1 MSDDNKVAETIT
13 AVEGLFKAI
22 PVYQDLLQ
30 PAVKEIG
37 ISLET
42 VAKCVN
48 VALTPISTLVWGYD
62 RIKEFVDTKVA
73 EKLAGVPNERIV
85 TPKPEVAG
93 PALEALRYTGH
104 DDTLRELY
112 ANLLATAMDA
122 ATVEKAHPAF
132 VEIIKNLSP
141 DEARIMRLFAVR
153 GKFPIIDVHQYRG
166 EQSNQYNVVIVNH
179 SHVGKE
185 AGCEHLHLTQ
195 AYIDNLCRV
204 RLLEIAESVYIAA
217 PDTYEPLENDSL
229 LKDIKI
235 KAEKGGLNIRFA
247 RKILQITVWGQMF
260 SHACVVEKSAT

>member
-37 ISLET
+37 TSLQT
-42 VAKCVN
+42 VTKCVN
-48 VALTPISTLVWGYD
+48 VALAPISALVWGYD

-93 PALEALRYTGH
+93 PALEALKYTGH

-122 ATVEKAHPAF
+122 NTIANAHPAF
-132 VEIIKNLSP
+132 VDIIKNLSP
-141 DEARIMRLFAVR
+141 DEARIMRLFAIR
-153 GKFPIIDVHQYRG
+153 GKFPIIDVHRYRE
-166 EQSNQYNVVIVNH
+166 EQSNHYNVVVVNY
-179 SHVGKE
+179 SHIGEE

-204 RLLEIAESVYIAA
+204 RLLEIAENVHIAA
-217 PDTYEPLENDSL
+217 PDTYEPLENDSSL
-229 LKDIKI
+229 EDIKT
-235 KAEKGGLNIRFA
+235 KVEEDGFKIRFA
-247 RKILQITVWGQMF
+247 RKILQITVWGQMCNLT
-260 SHACVVEKSAT
+260 SQLH

>member
-1 MSDDNKVAETIT
+1 MSDDNKIAQTIT
-13 AVEGLFKAI
+13 AVEGLVKAV

-37 ISLET
+37 TSLQT

-48 VALTPISTLVWGYD
+48 VALSPISVLVWGYD
-62 RIKEFVDTKVA
+62 RIQEFINTRVA
-73 EKLAGVPNERIV
+73 EKLAGVPSEKIV

-104 DDTLRELY
+104 NDTLRELY

-122 ATVEKAHPAF
+122 DTIANAHPAF

-153 GKFPIIDVHQYRG
+153 QRFPMIDLHTYYDEKPNEYAVAL
-166 EQSNQYNVVIVNH
+166 VNY
-179 SHVGKE
+179 SHIGKE

-195 AYIDNLCRV
+195 AYVDNLCRV
-204 RLLEIAESVYIAA
+204 RLLEIQNGVSIAA
-217 PDTYEPLENDSL
+217 PGIYEPLESDL
-229 LKDIKI
+229 ELDDIKLNV
-235 KAEKGGLNIRFA
+235 EKNGCKFQFN
-247 RKILQITVWGQMF
+247 RKILEITIWGRQF
-260 SHACVVEKSAT
+260 NHACVVEKNIT

>member
-1 MSDDNKVAETIT
+1 MADDNKVAETIT
-13 AVEGLFKAI
+13 AVEGLVKAV

-30 PAVKEIG
+30 PALKEIG
-37 ISLET
+37 TSLQT

-48 VALTPISTLVWGYD
+48 IALSPISTLVWGYD
-62 RIKEFVDTKVA
+62 RIKVFIDTKVA
-73 EKLAGVPNERIV
+73 EKLSGVPSEKIV

-122 ATVEKAHPAF
+122 DTIANAHPAF

-153 GKFPIIDVHQYRG
+153 QSFPIIDLHIYRDEKPNEYEVG
-166 EQSNQYNVVIVNH
+166 LVNY
-179 SHVGKE
+179 SHIGNE
-185 AGCEHLHLTQ
+185 SGCEHLHLTQ

-204 RLLEIAESVYIAA
+204 RLLEIHNEAIAT
-217 PDTYEPLENDSL
+217 PDTYEPLEGDSDL
-229 LKDIKI
+229 DEVK
-235 KAEKGGLNIRFA
+235 LNIEKSGRKFRFK
-247 RKILQITVWGQMF
+247 RKILWITIWGRQF
-260 SHACVVEKSAT
+260 SHACIVEKNIT